1 MAVSKQAVSESE
13 TMVRLKADRT
23 RTIQDANTAIKQ
35 IKQKCDARVRK
46 LDTAIAGKKAAEL
59 AALEV
64 LEDVG

>member
-1 MAVSKQAVSESE
+1 MAAQKAVSESE

-23 RTIQDANTAIKQ
+23 RVIQDANTSIKQ

-46 LDTAIAGKKAAEL
+46 LDTAIAGKRAAEA